1 MQVKDVMH
9 QGVRWAAPTTT
20 LGEIAK
26 LMQTHN
32 IGAIPIG
39 DDDRLVGMV
48 TDRDIV
54 CRGLAKGLDPSKA
67 TARDVMSKG
76 VFYCTETADVA
87 EAAEIMEDKKVRRL
101 PVLNAQKRMTGIL
114 SLGDISHAGEPQ
126 ITAEVMEAVAARAA

>member
-9 QGVRWAAPTTT
+9 QGVCWAEPKTT

-26 LMQTHN
+26 LMQAHN

-39 DDDRLVGMV
+39 ENDRLVGMV

-54 CRGLAKGLDPSKA
+54 CRGLAKGLDLTKA
-67 TARDVMSKG
+67 TARDVMTKG
-76 VFYCTETADVA
+76 IFYCTETADVA
-87 EAAEIMEDKKVRRL
+87 DAAEIMEDKKVRRL
-101 PVLNAQKRMTGIL
+101 PVLNEQKRMTGIL

-126 ITAEVMEAVAARAA
+126 ITAEVMGAVAARAA